1 MLYGRNGTDHTRMH
15 ARQKREAKR
24 ALHDGIHEH
33 AFPSPRSTRV
43 PTSLASAQA
52 PSRRRVQGQ
61 VLRPFMADRVALQK
75 LRQPMEILVQEAQLT
90 ARLPSP
96 PPGLGPSGA
105 TSALNP
111 SAEEFLPLKRQQVK
125 EEESSSGGCSTAVV
139 DAKAYIPAEWWMQ
152 QLPLEFWGPQQ
163 LLESR
168 LRVKYRP
175 PPPKGICRW
184 CERKT
189 AVSRRRCEDC
199 QTSDDAK
206 KTATDA
212 RSEEERARMR
222 LNNLRRKGL
231 PGAKIRNFKYQQ
243 TKRLQVMQEELQKK
257 YQQCHQEMQEQL
269 QKDLQQCHQEMQE
282 QLQKGLQQYHEELS
296 TRLLTQQSSG

>member
-1 MLYGRNGTDHTRMH
+1 MTAYTSMH
-15 ARQKREAKR
+15 FRRHEA
-24 ALHDGIHEH
+24 LE
-33 AFPSPRSTRV
+33 SPLL
-43 PTSLASAQA
+43 SL
-52 PSRRRVQGQ
+52 PRRRRAGAESREGQ
-61 VLRPFMADRVALQK
+61 VFRPFMAGRDALQE
-75 LRQPMEILVQEAQLT
+75 LR
-90 ARLPSP
+90 R
-96 PPGLGPSGA
+96 PPGLEPSGA
-105 TSALNP
+105 TSALNA
-111 SAEEFLPLKRQQVK
+111 SAEVFHPGQGNDRAQPAAEEPSSFSDSGDRNEWWVVQQVL
-125 EEESSSGGCSTAVV
+125 A
-139 DAKAYIPAEWWMQ
+139 AQ
-152 QLPLEFWGPQQ
+152 QLFEFWGPQQ

-168 LRVKYRP
+168 PRVKYRP

-184 CERKT
+184 CEQKT

-222 LNNLRRKGL
+222 LNNRRRKEL

-269 QKDLQQCHQEMQE
+269 QK
-282 QLQKGLQQYHEELS
+282 GLQQYHEELS